1 MKRDIIGDIFLG
13 GVFLSL
19 LFLFSFPAYF
29 RYSLNGPRDIYLF
42 ERIMSVCF
50 LLGLIM

>member
-19 LFLFSFPAYF
+19 LFLS
-29 RYSLNGPRDIYLF
+29 RSR
-42 ERIMSVCF
+42 RISV
-50 LLGLIM
+50 IP